1 VSSVPGLVAVF
12 FSAEPVRDFGGASA
26 CDTAAYGRFCRAML
40 ERGIYPPASQFEA
53 WFPSL
58 AHGDETI
65 GQTLEA
71 ADEAFRIAFA

>member
-1 VSSVPGLVAVF
+1 
-12 FSAEPVRDFGGASA
+12 
-26 CDTAAYGRFCRAML
+26 ML

-65 GQTLEA
+65 GQTLDA
-71 ADEAFRIAFA
+71 ADEAFRLAFA